1 MTDKSGT
8 DGSNVRS
15 VQFRML
21 DVIQQGVAPVEP
33 VGLEIDGQAVGPVEE
48 EVLEDHQVS
57 AVEVSPADVGRH
69 VPLGVEDETKCWGGR
84 QWLWGASGR
93 QVKSAGRSSC
103 GC

>member
-1 MTDKSGT
+1 
-8 DGSNVRS
+8 
-15 VQFRML
+15 
-21 DVIQQGVAPVEP
+21 
-33 VGLEIDGQAVGPVEE
+33 
-48 EVLEDHQVS
+48 VS

-93 QVKSAGRSSC
+93 RVKSAGRSSC